1 MHTGTAFEDEF
12 ENMTARSN
20 GQDYDHRRFNSS
32 AEDAALEFERAML
45 QESPVP
51 KSKRKNA
58 DAKKRPIPSP
68 DSDLERNV
76 DKIRG
81 NVPGPSVKRRKLDND
96 PANITNGID
105 HQPTQ
110 ESISLKL
117 SISKL
122 KGKAKQAQ
130 REPSQDSIST
140 TPKVRKKPGPKK
152 KTGVALELENEQA
165 SRPSSLMGDVTPA
178 VSRPNSPVPTNTTMV
193 YELDEQIPLMK
204 KAKKIDDNAM
214 IKRIKSLEETQRKV
228 WTNIAR
234 RDVAK
239 VC

>member
-58 DAKKRPIPSP
+58 DAKKRPIPNP
-68 DSDLERNV
+68 DSDLEGNV

-81 NVPGPSVKRRKLDND
+81 DVPGPSVKRRKLDND
-96 PANITNGID
+96 AANITNGID
-105 HQPTQ
+105 HQPPQ
-110 ESISLKL
+110 ESISLRL

-130 REPSQDSIST
+130 REPSHDSIST

-152 KTGVALELENEQA
+152 KIGVALELESEQA

-178 VSRPNSPVPTNTTMV
+178 VSRPNSPAPTNTTMV
-193 YELDEQIPLMK
+193 YELDEQIPPMK

-214 IKRIKSLEETQRKV
+214 IKRIKSLEEAQRKV